1 MRCLFEEFKSNIKG
15 KKVAIV
21 GAGVSNTPLI
31 KMMIDLGANVVVC
44 DKKESLGE
52 YEDEL
57 RRDNVELF
65 LGPDYLEGTKSV
77 DIIFRT
83 PSLMPTN
90 PYIQEAIKRGAYV
103 TSEMGEFL
111 KYCKGKIIGI
121 TGSDGK
127 TTTTTLVYE
136 MLKKQGYNVFLGG
149 NIGNPLFH
157 KIEEIKEDDFVVI
170 ELSSFQLIDVKY
182 SPDRA
187 IITNITPNHLDI
199 HKDMQEYID
208 AKKNIFTNQENTVV
222 VLNVD
227 NDITR
232 DIANSI
238 DNKIVRTFSRKQ
250 KAFAYLN
257 GDLLTVNEN
266 EVCKADEVK
275 LPGMHNIEN
284 LLAAFAVV
292 YDYVSIDT
300 MRYIA
305 MNFAGVEH
313 RIEFVREING
323 VKFYN
328 DSIASSPARTL
339 AGLKSFKQKVIL
351 IAGGYD
357 KNIPFEPLAEEGI
370 EHIKC
375 LVLIGKTKEKIKNAF
390 VKTMN
395 ERKIDLDI
403 VEATTLEDAVLKAFE
418 KADKGDI
425 ITLSPACASFDM
437 FKNFEERGRIFK
449 EIVNKISLT

>member
-1 MRCLFEEFKSNIKG
+1 MAYSFDEFKKFVFK

-31 KMMIDLGANVVVC
+31 QMMLDLGADVVVC
-44 DKKESLGE
+44 DKKTSLGE
-52 YEDEL
+52 YEEEL
-57 RRDNVELF
+57 KKKDVKLY
-65 LGPDYLEGTKSV
+65 LGENYLEGTKGA

-90 PYIQEAIKRGAYV
+90 PYIKEALDRGAYV

-111 KYCKGKIIGI
+111 KYCKGKVIGI

-157 KIEEIKEDDFVVI
+157 RIEEIKENDFVVL
-170 ELSSFQLIDVKY
+170 ELSSFQLIDAKF
-182 SPDRA
+182 SPKVS

-199 HKDMQEYID
+199 HKDMQEYIES
-208 AKKNIFTNQENTVV
+208 KKNIFLHQEEGGVV
-222 VLNVD
+222 VLNKD
-227 NDITR
+227 NEITR
-232 DIANSI
+232 KIAEETDKN
-238 DNKIVRTFSRKQ
+238 VRLFSRKE
-250 KAFAYLN
+250 KAFSYLQEDN
-257 GDLLTVNEN
+257 LVVDNN
-266 EVCKADEVK
+266 IVCHIDEVK

-284 LLAAFAVV
+284 LLAAFAAV
-292 YDYVSIDT
+292 YDFVSIDT
-300 MRYIA
+300 MRYVA
-305 MNFAGVEH
+305 MNFSGVEH
-313 RIEFVREING
+313 RIEFVREVNEI
-323 VKFYN
+323 KFYN

-370 EHIKC
+370 DYIKC
-375 LVLIGKTKEKIKNAF
+375 LVLIGKTKDKIKDAF
-390 VKTMN
+390 LRVME
-395 ERKIDLDI
+395 ERNIELPI
-403 VEATTLEDAVLKAFE
+403 VIADSLEDAVLKAYNAAE
-418 KADKGDI
+418 KGDI

-449 EIVNKISLT
+449 EIVNKI

>member
-1 MRCLFEEFKSNIKG
+1 MVQSFDEFKSFVFK

-31 KMMIDLGANVVVC
+31 QMMLDLGADLVVC

-52 YEDEL
+52 YEEEL
-57 RRDNVELF
+57 RKKNVELY
-65 LGPDYLEGTKSV
+65 LGQNYLEGIKDA

-90 PYIQEAIKRGAYV
+90 PYIKEALDRGAYV

-111 KYCKGKIIGI
+111 KYCKGKVIGI

-157 KIEEIKEDDFVVI
+157 RIEEIEKNDFVVL
-170 ELSSFQLIDVKY
+170 ELSSFQLIDAKY
-182 SPDRA
+182 SPEVS

-208 AKKNIFTNQENTVV
+208 SKKNIFLHQEDDGVV
-222 VLNVD
+222 VLNKD
-227 NDITR
+227 NEITR
-232 DIANSI
+232 
-238 DNKIVRTFSRKQ
+238 KISEETDKNVRLFSRKE
-250 KAFAYLN
+250 KAFSYLE
-257 GDLLTVNEN
+257 GDNLVVDNN
-266 EVCKADEVK
+266 IVCNIEEVK

-284 LLAAFAVV
+284 LLAAFAAV
-292 YDYVSIDT
+292 YDFVSIDT
-300 MRYIA
+300 MRYVA

-323 VKFYN
+323 IKFYN

-370 EHIKC
+370 DHIKC
-375 LVLIGKTKEKIKNAF
+375 LVLLGKTKDKIKDAF
-390 VKTMN
+390 LKVMEKRN
-395 ERKIDLDI
+395 IDLPII
-403 VEATTLEDAVLKAFE
+403 VADSLQDAVLKAYSAAE
-418 KADKGDI
+418 KGDI

-449 EIVNKISLT
+449 EFVNKI

>member
-1 MRCLFEEFKSNIKG
+1 LAYSFDEFKKFVFK

-31 KMMIDLGANVVVC
+31 QMMLDLGADVVVC
-44 DKKESLGE
+44 DKKTSLGE
-52 YEDEL
+52 YEEEL
-57 RRDNVELF
+57 KKKDVKLY
-65 LGPDYLEGTKSV
+65 LGENYLEGTKEA

-90 PYIQEAIKRGAYV
+90 PYIKEALDRGAYV

-111 KYCKGKIIGI
+111 KYCKGKVIGI

-157 KIEEIKEDDFVVI
+157 RIEEIKENDFVVL
-170 ELSSFQLIDVKY
+170 ELSSFQLIDAKF
-182 SPDRA
+182 SPKVS

-199 HKDMQEYID
+199 HKDMQEYIES
-208 AKKNIFTNQENTVV
+208 KKNIFLHQEESGVV
-222 VLNVD
+222 VLNKD
-227 NDITR
+227 NEITR
-232 DIANSI
+232 KIAEETDKN
-238 DNKIVRTFSRKQ
+238 VRLFSRKE
-250 KAFAYLN
+250 KAFSYLQEDN
-257 GDLLTVNEN
+257 LVVDNN
-266 EVCKADEVK
+266 IVCHIDEVK

-284 LLAAFAVV
+284 LLAAFAAV
-292 YDYVSIDT
+292 YDFVSIDT
-300 MRYIA
+300 MRYVA
-305 MNFAGVEH
+305 MNFSGVEH

-323 VKFYN
+323 IKFYN

-370 EHIKC
+370 DYIKC
-375 LVLIGKTKEKIKNAF
+375 LVLIGKTKDKIKDAF
-390 VKTMN
+390 LRVME
-395 ERKIDLDI
+395 ERNIELPI
-403 VEATTLEDAVLKAFE
+403 VIADSLEDAVLKAYNAAE
-418 KADKGDI
+418 KGDI

-449 EIVNKISLT
+449 EIVNKI

>member
-1 MRCLFEEFKSNIKG
+1 MVQSFDEFKSFVFK

-31 KMMIDLGANVVVC
+31 QMMLDLGADLVVC

-52 YEDEL
+52 YEEEL
-57 RRDNVELF
+57 RKKNVELY
-65 LGPDYLEGTKSV
+65 LGQNYLEGIKDA

-90 PYIQEAIKRGAYV
+90 PYIKEALDRGAYV

-111 KYCKGKIIGI
+111 KYCKGKVIGI

-157 KIEEIKEDDFVVI
+157 RIEEIEKDDFVVL
-170 ELSSFQLIDVKY
+170 ELSSFQLIDAKY
-182 SPDRA
+182 SPKVS

-208 AKKNIFTNQENTVV
+208 SKKNIFLHQEDDGVV
-222 VLNVD
+222 VLNKD
-227 NDITR
+227 NEITR
-232 DIANSI
+232 
-238 DNKIVRTFSRKQ
+238 KISEETDKNVRLFSRKE
-250 KAFAYLN
+250 KAFSYLE
-257 GDLLTVNEN
+257 GDNLVVDNN
-266 EVCKADEVK
+266 IVCNIDEVK

-284 LLAAFAVV
+284 LLAAFAAV
-292 YDYVSIDT
+292 YDFVSIDT
-300 MRYIA
+300 MRYVA

-323 VKFYN
+323 IKFYN

-370 EHIKC
+370 DHIKC
-375 LVLIGKTKEKIKNAF
+375 LVLLGKTKDKIKDAF
-390 VKTMN
+390 LKVME
-395 ERKIDLDI
+395 ERNIDLPII
-403 VEATTLEDAVLKAFE
+403 VADSLQDAVLKAYSAAE
-418 KADKGDI
+418 KGDI

-449 EIVNKISLT
+449 EFVNKI